1 MSTVNLEAVDG
12 GSQQPSSSHLEESKG
27 NQDSQQQENAQQQP
41 EIAEEENKDGFV
53 IVDNTY
59 LDSVSEMH
67 PLSNLSD
74 FTRVNP
80 MTAST
85 DFKHLASMPSTFLIG
100 PQFKPKLAG
109 TNNTPRN
116 SNNQGA

>member
-1 MSTVNLEAVDG
+1 MDTVENN
-12 GSQQPSSSHLEESKG
+12 EESKG
-27 NQDSQQQENAQQQP
+27 VPELQP
-41 EIAEEENKDGFV
+41 EESKDGFV

-80 MTAST
+80 TTAST
-85 DFKHLASMPSTFLIG
+85 DFKHLSDMPSTFLIG
-100 PQFKPKLAG
+100 P
-109 TNNTPRN
+109 
-116 SNNQGA
+116 